1 VDHEEEAHVWREKLS
16 EIGRKR
22 ANFQDFA
29 AEGLMTKEELRSKL
43 DTLELARQTAERELQ
58 LACQRSERLSAL
70 EQDAEELLEVYE
82 ERCVE
87 ALEDLSPEEKREV
100 YKLLNLT
107 VEAYPDGSLEAAWA
121 LDASFSKV
129 KSRSRPPCGLCP

>member
-1 VDHEEEAHVWREKLS
+1 
-16 EIGRKR
+16 
-22 ANFQDFA
+22 
-29 AEGLMTKEELRSKL
+29 MRSKL
-43 DTLELARQTAERELQ
+43 DTLELARQAAEREIH
-58 LACQRSERLSAL
+58 LARQRSERLSAL

-87 ALEDLSPEEKREV
+87 ALEGLSPEERREV

-121 LDASFSKV
+121 LDASVSKV
-129 KSRSRPPCGLCP
+129 RPLSRPPCGLCP